1 MCAGCRAEEVLT
13 GPLPGSPKFQRYERE
28 AVSAPGTEDWLVKGM
43 TASGRQLTG
52 GKEKFGLASGNKV
65 CL

>member
-1 MCAGCRAEEVLT
+1 MCAGCRAVDVLT

-52 GKEKFGLASGNKV
+52 GK
-65 CL
+65 